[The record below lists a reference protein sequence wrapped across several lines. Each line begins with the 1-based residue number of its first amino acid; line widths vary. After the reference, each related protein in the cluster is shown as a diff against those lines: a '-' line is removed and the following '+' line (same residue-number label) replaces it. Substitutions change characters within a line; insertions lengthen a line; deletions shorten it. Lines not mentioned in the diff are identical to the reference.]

1 MIVINLSSFR
11 FRRGRR
17 WGLHCSLFANIANTD
32 LFHFVKSLAAVSFKH
47 FDFELTKTSCMEQL
61 ELLNFAHR
69 KSGVLNCIMY
79 GRSRTDMSNKIIEEQ
94 AGIKKQNSKKGQE
107 ILKLQ

>member
-1 MIVINLSSFR
+1 
-11 FRRGRR
+11 
-17 WGLHCSLFANIANTD
+17 
-32 LFHFVKSLAAVSFKH
+32 
-47 FDFELTKTSCMEQL
+47 MEQL

>member
-1 MIVINLSSFR
+1 
-11 FRRGRR
+11 
-17 WGLHCSLFANIANTD
+17 
-32 LFHFVKSLAAVSFKH
+32 
-47 FDFELTKTSCMEQL
+47 
-61 ELLNFAHR
+61 
-69 KSGVLNCIMY
+69 MY

>member
-1 MIVINLSSFR
+1 M
-11 FRRGRR
+11 
-17 WGLHCSLFANIANTD
+17 FANIANTD

-47 FDFELTKTSCMEQL
+47 FDFELTKTSGMDSGAIGVAEFAIGYLKLYNGWSRMDEHVEKNYRRASSL
-61 ELLNFAHR
+61 E
-69 KSGVLNCIMY
+69 
-79 GRSRTDMSNKIIEEQ
+79 